1 LNQDPRRENTVEEV
15 RILAFLCNW
24 CSYAGADLA
33 GVSRLQYPTNVMDVR
48 VMCTGTISP
57 YHVLKAFQMGIDG
70 VLIAGCHIGDCHY
83 LKGNYMTYKRFVVLR
98 EILRFAGIDSSRVRL
113 EWVSAAEGE
122 KFAELIEVF
131 TGQVKEAGP
140 SPLRERT
147 KGWEPGRIRDYYR
160 PLSQIEPG
168 GGGAEAGRSPS
179 SERP

>member
-1 LNQDPRRENTVEEV
+1 MSQEPEKKEDKDQV

-33 GVSRLQYPTNVMDVR
+33 GVSRLQYPPNVVDIR

-83 LKGNYMTYKRFVVLR
+83 LKGNYMTYKRFQVIR
-98 EILRFAGIDSSRVRL
+98 DILRFIGIGEDRLRL

-122 KFAELIEVF
+122 KYALVIKEF
-131 TGQVKEAGP
+131 TGQVERAGA
-140 SPLRERT
+140 SPLRTR
-147 KGWEPGRIRDYYR
+147 WEKNPANRDRIR
-160 PLSQIEPG
+160 
-168 GGGAEAGRSPS
+168 EAFKLFQHP
-179 SERP
+179 

>member
-1 LNQDPRRENTVEEV
+1 MSEAPDKKEAAEKDEV

-33 GVSRLQYPTNVMDVR
+33 GVSRLQYPPNVVDIR

-83 LKGNYMTYKRFVVLR
+83 LKGNYMTHKRFQVIRDVL
-98 EILRFAGIDSSRVRL
+98 EFVGIDEERIRL

-122 KFAELIEVF
+122 KFADLIRGF
-131 TGQVKEAGP
+131 TEQVESAGP
-140 SPLRERT
+140 SPLRSRWDADPEYWERLRAAF
-147 KGWEPGRIRDYYR
+147 KPLEELEPSTA
-160 PLSQIEPG
+160 L
-168 GGGAEAGRSPS
+168 
-179 SERP
+179 